1 MRNNFWVNKQ
11 RKMRERERGK
21 VYNEKITTGKIKIMT
36 GKSVEIRAE
45 IYSAI
50 ISTVETQDFVFANN
64 IARSMYRT
72 YWIQRLPL
80 PSNFPLLTRRELF
93 DFLDELRDIWLWL
106 GLLSVLFFSST
117 SWQLYDVW
125 VTVNIGCTLP
135 ESSMWLRE
143 TQEKQTTW
151 SIGFASWFCFYMRNA
166 ASWKIHWLNIH
177 YPIVRTNVPGGYISC
192 LPRNTSVY
200 TGRLRS
206 PPRLISNKNIKL

>member
-1 MRNNFWVNKQ
+1 MVKH
-11 RKMRERERGK
+11 K
-21 VYNEKITTGKIKIMT
+21 V
-36 GKSVEIRAE
+36 SCLR
-45 IYSAI
+45 
-50 ISTVETQDFVFANN
+50 TVL
-64 IARSMYRT
+64 RLMYRM

-135 ESSMWLRE
+135 EPSMWLRE

-151 SIGFASWFCFYMRNA
+151 SIGSSWFCFYMRNA
-166 ASWKIHWLNIH
+166 TPWKIHWLNIH
-177 YPIVRTNVPGGYISC
+177 YPIVQTSNILGGYISSSEEYIC
-192 LPRNTSVY
+192 LYETSQISHNFIFNKDI
-200 TGRLRS
+200 RLQ
-206 PPRLISNKNIKL
+206 KLLYFWEK